1 MHEIHVVNHY
11 NQCYY
16 SSMGSIDAYK
26 VQLFITLK
34 LCSTN
39 GR

>member
-11 NQCYY
+11 NQCCYN
-16 SSMGSIDAYK
+16 SMGSIDAYK
-26 VQLFITLK
+26 VQPLRILK